1 MQSLILSPSFS
12 TALWASLWASLR
24 ASYSNGFCPHD
35 RDLHLHPV
43 IDSTNTEARRRA
55 ASDGDRVTLDIA
67 GEQTGGRGRLGRSF
81 HSPGGTGLY
90 MTLGYTLHGPRTAAV
105 TVTAQAAVAAATAIE
120 SLTGKSVGIKW
131 VNDLY
136 LLAADDTHAPLGK
149 LAGILCEAVPLD
161 GDATR
166 ILVGWGINLT
176 TRSFPSD
183 LRAPAASL
191 LSPDEEDTLTA
202 DFMGKLAG
210 DMAGRLLSRLAD
222 TSDENATACLASY
235 RRRLLYV
242 GSRVLCSRGSETFEA
257 TLRGVENDYSLLV
270 EVDGKLRSLSSGEIS
285 VRVK

>member
-105 TVTAQAAVAAATAIE
+105 TVTAQAAVAVSAAVLTSIWAAFSAI
-120 SLTGKSVGIKW
+120 SSAAAVSA
-131 VNDLY
+131 
-136 LLAADDTHAPLGK
+136 AADSSAEMAP
-149 LAGILCEAVPLD
+149 P
-161 GDATR
+161 
-166 ILVGWGINLT
+166 
-176 TRSFPSD
+176 
-183 LRAPAASL
+183 
-191 LSPDEEDTLTA
+191 
-202 DFMGKLAG
+202 
-210 DMAGRLLSRLAD
+210 
-222 TSDENATACLASY
+222 
-235 RRRLLYV
+235 
-242 GSRVLCSRGSETFEA
+242 
-257 TLRGVENDYSLLV
+257 
-270 EVDGKLRSLSSGEIS
+270 EVKT
-285 VRVK
+285 